1 MKQKF
6 NVSGMTCS
14 ACSAHVE
21 RSVKKVKGVQ
31 SVSVNLLSGSMTV
44 NYDDKQCSDSDIISA
59 VVSGGYGATT
69 AGSQTIKAKPDD
81 EHKAMKV
88 RLTVS
93 LIFMVLLM
101 YVSMGSMAGLPL
113 PDFLVGAEN
122 AVSYAFLQLLLCLPI
137 IYFNRSYYING
148 FKRLFSLSPNMD
160 SLIAVGS
167 AASLVYGIIAI
178 FIMSSALGRGDLETV
193 HLYMH
198 DLYFE
203 SAGMILALV
212 TVGKYL
218 EKLSKRRTGDAL
230 NKLKNLVPDKALL
243 LKDGK
248 EISVDSSTLV
258 RGDIVV
264 IKAGMSVPAD
274 GVVEDGHSFVD
285 ESAITGESVAVE
297 KVKGDKVVGGTI
309 NTTGYLT
316 VKVTDVGEK
325 SVLHGIIQLVEEAG
339 SSKAP
344 IAKIADRISAY
355 FVPVVMAIA
364 LVTFVVWMLTGQT
377 VQFALS
383 AAVSVLVISCPCAL
397 GLATPVAIMV
407 ATGKGAENGI
417 LIKSGEALE
426 NLRNA
431 TCVVLDKT
439 GTITYGKPHV
449 TDIISQRK
457 DLPAIVASIES
468 RSEHPL
474 GVAVVNY
481 AQQHNIKLMQVDD
494 FATLAGKGVVATV
507 NGKKYSVGNLAL
519 MRQAGACTPQ
529 AEKDA
534 EDLSAQGK
542 TVLLVAEN
550 DSYIGVIAT
559 LDEVKP
565 NSAEAVKILKKHR
578 LKVAML
584 TGDNNM
590 TAQYIARQVGIDSV
604 YAQVL
609 PADKEKIVAR
619 LQQQGEKVVMVGDG
633 INDAPALV
641 RADVGIA
648 IGSGSDIA
656 VDSADIV
663 LIKNQLTDVADAYR
677 LSASTVRNI
686 KENLFW
692 AFFYNCLGIP
702 IATGMFYYT
711 PLALKLNPM
720 IGALAMSL
728 SSIFVV
734 TNALRL
740 RFFKPSVTQCG
751 QQCPGVNNVQP
762 PEVKEGTV
770 VLKVEGMMCQ
780 HCSNR
785 VSEALN
791 AVEGVT
797 DVQVSLEEGKAT
809 VKGSADSRLLTEAV
823 QQCGYKAEVSD
834 EKR

>member
-1 MKQKF
+1 M
-6 NVSGMTCS
+6 
-14 ACSAHVE
+14 E

-218 EKLSKRRTGDAL
+218 EKLSERRTGDAL

-309 NTTGYLT
+309 
-316 VKVTDVGEK
+316 
-325 SVLHGIIQLVEEAG
+325 I
-339 SSKAP
+339 P
-344 IAKIADRISAY
+344 
-355 FVPVVMAIA
+355 
-364 LVTFVVWMLTGQT
+364 
-377 VQFALS
+377 
-383 AAVSVLVISCPCAL
+383 
-397 GLATPVAIMV
+397 
-407 ATGKGAENGI
+407 
-417 LIKSGEALE
+417 
-426 NLRNA
+426 
-431 TCVVLDKT
+431 
-439 GTITYGKPHV
+439 
-449 TDIISQRK
+449 
-457 DLPAIVASIES
+457 PAI
-468 RSEHPL
+468 
-474 GVAVVNY
+474 
-481 AQQHNIKLMQVDD
+481 
-494 FATLAGKGVVATV
+494 
-507 NGKKYSVGNLAL
+507 
-519 MRQAGACTPQ
+519 
-529 AEKDA
+529 
-534 EDLSAQGK
+534 
-542 TVLLVAEN
+542 
-550 DSYIGVIAT
+550 
-559 LDEVKP
+559 
-565 NSAEAVKILKKHR
+565 
-578 LKVAML
+578 
-584 TGDNNM
+584 
-590 TAQYIARQVGIDSV
+590 
-604 YAQVL
+604 L
-609 PADKEKIVAR
+609 P
-619 LQQQGEKVVMVGDG
+619 
-633 INDAPALV
+633 
-641 RADVGIA
+641 
-648 IGSGSDIA
+648 
-656 VDSADIV
+656 
-663 LIKNQLTDVADAYR
+663 
-677 LSASTVRNI
+677 
-686 KENLFW
+686 
-692 AFFYNCLGIP
+692 
-702 IATGMFYYT
+702 
-711 PLALKLNPM
+711 
-720 IGALAMSL
+720 
-728 SSIFVV
+728 
-734 TNALRL
+734 
-740 RFFKPSVTQCG
+740 
-751 QQCPGVNNVQP
+751 
-762 PEVKEGTV
+762 
-770 VLKVEGMMCQ
+770 
-780 HCSNR
+780 
-785 VSEALN
+785 
-791 AVEGVT
+791 
-797 DVQVSLEEGKAT
+797 
-809 VKGSADSRLLTEAV
+809 
-823 QQCGYKAEVSD
+823 
-834 EKR
+834 